1 MVANLPT
8 NASSGLQLIDA
19 VVNDF
24 FLSRQIGVQTPVAR
38 AVCQDKPPTQEPLKT
53 FDDLQRNDVSE
64 RPFKIEGYVIQ
75 TYKCPPC
82 PPRMQ
87 CKPCIGNHI
96 VVTDNVE
103 EKNAALIKRLRI
115 FTDKPEQFELKK
127 MYSFVVK
134 VRGKVRE
141 GHAIEEVDLISFQPL
156 KK

>member
-1 MVANLPT
+1 MTKSALT
-8 NASSGLQLIDA
+8 IIFMLLCLIGT
-19 VVNDF
+19 
-24 FLSRQIGVQTPVAR
+24 S
-38 AVCQDKPPTQEPLKT
+38 AVCQDKAPTQEPLIT